1 MHTYKARLLFFSKVG
16 FSSSALLTWVGKF
29 FVVGAALCN
38 FRMISTSQVSNSDTR
53 IAQSPLL
60 VTAWCVFRCCLG
72 KQNHPVENHC
82 STECWRARGQLL
94 VPRPGALISPL
105 TVLLPPEPFC
115 LSTYLSPFFHL
126 SLLLDFRNCSY
137 GILGFT
143 FECDPW
149 WISAVHHCFCG
160 CEFP

>member
-60 VTAWCVFRCCLG
+60 VTA
-72 KQNHPVENHC
+72 
-82 STECWRARGQLL
+82 
-94 VPRPGALISPL
+94 
-105 TVLLPPEPFC
+105 
-115 LSTYLSPFFHL
+115 
-126 SLLLDFRNCSY
+126 
-137 GILGFT
+137 
-143 FECDPW
+143 
-149 WISAVHHCFCG
+149 
-160 CEFP
+160 